1 MSDSPQGQD
10 PPGHVD
16 QNMQA
21 IARLHAAHARSA
33 TPAER
38 MLEAAVAALGRPAF
52 AGLLTVFVAV
62 WIGID
67 FWPGRAAFDPPPFSL
82 LGNLLSLFALYMTV
96 LILNVQRRSQ
106 ILGDHREQ
114 LMLQLAL
121 LSDQKTAKL
130 IALIE
135 ELRRDDPLIR
145 NRPDRH
151 AEELTKAV
159 DPETVLEAIEETHD
173 SAPGEKTKISRHT
186 HGSRDRAPGE

>member
-1 MSDSPQGQD
+1 MSDTPQGQEL
-10 PPGHVD
+10 PGHVD
-16 QNMQA
+16 ENVQA
-21 IARLHAAHARSA
+21 IARMHAAHARSA

-38 MLEAAVAALGRPAF
+38 VLETSVASLGRPAF
-52 AGLLTVFVAV
+52 ALLLTAFVLV
-62 WIGID
+62 WLGVNL
-67 FWPGRAAFDPPPFSL
+67 WPGHAVFDSPPFPL

-106 ILGDHREQ
+106 KLGDHREQ

-145 NRPDRH
+145 DRPDRH
-151 AEELTKAV
+151 AEELTRTV

-173 SAPGEKTKISRHT
+173 SPPHGRAEVSR
-186 HGSRDRAPGE
+186 SK